1 MAGESGRLEKGALSV
16 RESVAFEFM
25 RNYTGLAGAAGGG
38 TAAGVVAAAV
48 GGLGIAPL
56 PVRGRRA

>member
-25 RNYTGLAGAAGGG
+25 RNYTGPTGAAG
-38 TAAGVVAAAV
+38 V
-48 GGLGIAPL
+48 GADAGLGIAPL